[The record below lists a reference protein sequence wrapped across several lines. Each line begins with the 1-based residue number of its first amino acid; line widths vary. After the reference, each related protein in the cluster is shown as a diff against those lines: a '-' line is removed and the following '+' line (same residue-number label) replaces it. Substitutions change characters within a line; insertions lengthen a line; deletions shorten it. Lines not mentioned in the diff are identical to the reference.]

1 MTESPYRYF
10 VVGPE
15 RTHKFRLIDN
25 ARRAAMQI
33 MKEIPSRNWVYYTNG
48 SVAGKLWYVDILGGY
63 VYVDSKSGRGYLLN
77 KDGSI
82 KERVE

>member
-25 ARRAAMQI
+25 ARRVAMQI
-33 MKEIPSRNWVYYTNG
+33 MNVIPSHNLVYYTNG
-48 SVAGKLWYVDILGGY
+48 SVAGKLKYVDVLDGY
-63 VYVDSKSGRGYLLN
+63 VYVDRKSGRGYLLN
-77 KDGSI
+77 KGGSI